1 MTELNTIN
9 EDSFEPTDAE
19 LVILN
24 ASDLEL
30 EQMRADHNLEI
41 MPRRNP
47 ELTQEQI
54 NLAIAKIAG
63 WTDIHEWN
71 PNPKE
76 EKPVKT
82 WQGTNEAHPELGS
95 FIPKYTEDLGTINGL
110 LDELDLNYEIMRW
123 GGEHKKAGKYFIVFE
138 NFKPDYQDVNHPFYP
153 WFVSLSFG
161 LCKLLLAI
169 NPDPIVPKV
178 AVIEAT
184 FG

>member
-1 MTELNTIN
+1 MTELT
-9 EDSFEPTDAE
+9 T
-19 LVILN
+19 
-24 ASDLEL
+24 
-30 EQMRADHNLEI
+30 
-41 MPRRNP
+41 
-47 ELTQEQI
+47 EQI
-54 NLAIAKIAG
+54 NLAIAKIAS
-63 WTDIHEWN
+63 WTEIKLWN
-71 PNPKE
+71 TRSPFGLEDKSPNPLR
-76 EKPVKT
+76 VY
-82 WQGTNEAHPELGS
+82 QGTNEAHPELGT
-95 FIPKYTEDLGTINGL
+95 FIPKYTEDLGAINDL

-184 FG
+184 FE

>member
-1 MTELNTIN
+1 MTELT
-9 EDSFEPTDAE
+9 T
-19 LVILN
+19 
-24 ASDLEL
+24 
-30 EQMRADHNLEI
+30 
-41 MPRRNP
+41 
-47 ELTQEQI
+47 EQI

-63 WTDIHEWN
+63 WTNIHEWN

-82 WQGTNEAHPELGS
+82 WQGTNEAHPELGT
-95 FIPKYTEDLGTINGL
+95 FIPKYTEDLGAIISVFLQFSL
-110 LDELDLNYEIMRW
+110 LPELVSQS
-123 GGEHKKAGKYFIVFE
+123 AFIPPRS
-138 NFKPDYQDVNHPFYP
+138 PDQVEWIAIIASSPTHSISRKDTNPAIA
-153 WFVSLSFG
+153 